1 MIMTADTERALLARA
16 EDLADTDDLA
26 ETVTGILGRA
36 RGNRLDPDAL
46 TAVTG
51 AALALGADSVT
62 VYRAEGKPYDFDTD
76 YAEAIDDAEDEIAD
90 QLAAVTEAR
99 DEAEDARTAAHDAL
113 DEARDD
119 LAEARDMP
127 VDRPCTGC
135 HDDRR
140 EAIDEAKEAIVDA
153 RERIGYAEAAIAE
166 LDDAAEKLER
176 ALTCI
181 RRALPDLGEVY
192 EPVYEHVDAGR
203 VMPKDGDFITG
214 EGDLVTGYRQSRQAI
229 GGGQ

>member
-1 MIMTADTERALLARA
+1 MSADTERALLARA

-26 ETVTGILGRA
+26 EAVTGILGRA

-46 TAVTG
+46 SAVTG

-62 VYRAEGKPYDFDTD
+62 VYRAEGEPYGLDTD
-76 YAEAIDDAEDEIAD
+76 YAEAVDDAEDEIAAR
-90 QLAAVTEAR
+90 AAEVADAR
-99 DEAEDARTAAHDAL
+99 DEAGDACQAAHDAL
-113 DEARDD
+113 EEARDD

-140 EAIDEAKEAIVDA
+140 EAIDDAKEAIADA
-153 RERIGYAEAAIAE
+153 RDRIGCAKAAIAA
-166 LDDAAEKLER
+166 LDDAAEKLQR

-181 RRALPDLGEVY
+181 RRAVPDLGEFTNRSLSTWTR
-192 EPVYEHVDAGR
+192 AGSCPR
-203 VMPKDGDFITG
+203 TATSSLARAAPRRP
-214 EGDLVTGYRQSRQAI
+214 LA
-229 GGGQ
+229 